1 MGICYANVQVL
12 PPYLLGNEQRMV
24 VLPMIQMMVILLV
37 QLLLQP
43 PLQQLLELLREL
55 RLGILT
61 YAYLVPLQLREF
73 CWLDWWCW
81 SGDAAPTAP
90 GNEKASSIGASSGGD
105 ASGGDYGS
113 IGADRKTGA
122 ITTYGFCLFNCCW
135 KEFYYKCL

>member
-73 CWLDWWCW
+73 CWLDW
-81 SGDAAPTAP
+81 
-90 GNEKASSIGASSGGD
+90 
-105 ASGGDYGS
+105 
-113 IGADRKTGA
+113 
-122 ITTYGFCLFNCCW
+122 
-135 KEFYYKCL
+135 